1 MTTSHNITRMRRLQ
15 VYSSP
20 GLHDLAW
27 QQTSGVT
34 RRTSRRP
41 RARMPELGMLL
52 WRSPLGTMGLCIKI
66 NLHAQQDNEWHSADF
81 QFE

>member
-1 MTTSHNITRMRRLQ
+1 
-15 VYSSP
+15 
-20 GLHDLAW
+20 
-27 QQTSGVT
+27 
-34 RRTSRRP
+34 
-41 RARMPELGMLL
+41 MPELGMLL